1 MDQDGAQGH
10 HVGGSV
16 AKGRYQLRDLLG
28 QGGMASVHLAYDSVL
43 DRQVAIKTLHT
54 ELGREQSFRERFRRE
69 AQSVAKLSHTNIVS
83 VFDTGEDE
91 LGGLTVPYIVME
103 YVEGQPLGSVLQ
115 EDVQRYGAMPADRA
129 LKVTADVLA
138 ALETSHEF
146 GLVHRD
152 IKPGNVMLNR
162 RGIVKVM
169 DFGIARAMQS
179 GVTSMTQ
186 TGMVVGT
193 PQYLSPE
200 QALGRGVDAR
210 SDLYSVGVMLFQ
222 LLTGRLPFDADSPL
236 AIAYAHVQEEP
247 PAPSTI
253 NRSLTPAMDALVL
266 RALKKNP
273 NERFPNA
280 EAMRAECL
288 RVAGGG
294 QAAAPAI
301 VGGAPAPSSGAGVG
315 SAVFPSA
322 QAPQQA
328 PYAGPPHPQ
337 SPPHGVARAPYPQQQ
352 QPHAAPYGAGPG
364 HGGHGGHT
372 GHGPG
377 TPPPQMSQMPQQG
390 VPRHGTHGQH
400 PQQGH
405 PQHGHPQ
412 QGHPQQ
418 GHPQQGLGQQAPP
431 TPRPYGYPQTGGL
444 GAHVAPPYAA
454 APTPAP
460 MTRPGGRQ
468 GPGRGRRL
476 VFIVLGAF
484 GALLLLNFGFRA
496 LDTFM
501 REDPVDVSIVD
512 KPTGQ
517 AANGSGGADSRTDT
531 GSDAEPGAEP
541 DAGSDAGSATGS
553 TDAIPPDRTRTIKTE
568 KCTDPLEDSSDPGKV
583 YAPDLLYK
591 DVLSVK
597 ECLRAG
603 GWTWKVTE
611 VDNPQYPK
619 DAVVQQFP
627 SGDSPVGKRQQF
639 ELHISTGKG
648 GTGGG

>member
-1 MDQDGAQGH
+1 MSQDGAQGH

-16 AKGRYQLRDLLG
+16 ARGRYQLRDLLG
-28 QGGMASVHLAYDSVL
+28 QGGMASVHLAHDSVL
-43 DRQVAIKTLHT
+43 DRPVAIKTLHT

-69 AQSVAKLSHTNIVS
+69 AQSVAKLSHNNIVS
-83 VFDTGEDE
+83 VYDTGEDE
-91 LGGLTVPYIVME
+91 LNGTLVPYIVME
-103 YVEGQPLGSVLQ
+103 YVEGRPLGSVLQ
-115 EDVQRYGAMPADRA
+115 EDIRHYGAMPADRA
-129 LKVTADVLA
+129 LQVTADVLA

-162 RGIVKVM
+162 RGVVKVM

-200 QALGRGVDAR
+200 QALGRAVDAR

-222 LLTGRLPFDADSPL
+222 LFTGRLPFDADSPL

-247 PAPSTI
+247 AAPSTI

-294 QAAAPAI
+294 RAAAPSI

-315 SAVFPSA
+315 SAVFPSP
-322 QAPQQA
+322 QAPQA
-328 PYAGPPHPQ
+328 PQPPQSQPHAGPGHPQ
-337 SPPHGVARAPYPQQQ
+337 SPPHGIANTPYPQHSQHQQ
-352 QPHAAPYGAGPG
+352 YPQQHQTGHAAAPYGP
-364 HGGHGGHT
+364 

-377 TPPPQMSQMPQQG
+377 TPPPHPQQQG
-390 VPRHGTHGQH
+390 VPQHGM
-400 PQQGH
+400 PQGH
-405 PQHGHPQ
+405 LQ

-418 GHPQQGLGQQAPP
+418 GMAGPQA
-431 TPRPYGYPQTGGL
+431 PRPYGYPHSGGPGTPAPYTG
-444 GAHVAPPYAA
+444 

-460 MTRPGGRQ
+460 VPPQAGRT

-476 VFIVLGAF
+476 TFILLGSF

-496 LDTFM
+496 LDSFM
-501 REDPVDVSIVD
+501 RDDPVEV
-512 KPTGQ
+512 TGVEEPNGR
-517 AANGSGGADSRTDT
+517 AAGGSGSGSGSGGTDGKTDKGTDT
-531 GSDAEPGAEP
+531 DSDSGSD
-541 DAGSDAGSATGS
+541 SGS
-553 TDAIPPDRTRTIKTE
+553 TDAIPPDRTRTIKPE
-568 KCTDPLEDSSDPGKV
+568 KCSDAMEYSTDPGKV

-597 ECLRAG
+597 ECLRSA

-611 VDNPQYPK
+611 TDNPQYPK
-619 DAVVQQFP
+619 DAVVNQFP
-627 SGDSPVGKRQQF
+627 SGNSPVGESQQF
-639 ELHISTGKG
+639 ELTISTGKG
-648 GTGGG
+648 GQVGG